1 MSDSLLVTL
10 ALTYIG
16 GLLLFVPGVLRGIST
31 RKKRF
36 VADNQLPSIT
46 VLVCARN
53 EENSISQC
61 ISSLAGLDYPSH
73 KIELLIVNDHSTDR
87 TGDILSEWKDKLSNL
102 RILNTSDAD
111 TGLHGKVNALAQGFD
126 VATGQIVLMTDAD
139 SRVPSGWAKEYA
151 SWYDDE
157 TGMVASITS
166 IEGGNLFDACHS
178 VEMVEV
184 LALGMSGINYSVPT
198 SIIGNNF
205 SVRRSVYESLGGYRK
220 VAFSVTEDLALF
232 QGVWKSGWKVRSKS
246 SPDLAVLTDPTPD
259 FKTWW
264 RQKQR
269 WVQGGKTIGWPGH
282 VIIGIGFV
290 GAALLILSLFSSSL
304 PFALMIFSVKC
315 ITDLLILAPT
325 LNSMG
330 RNRLL
335 LFLPLYQLY
344 LLFFLLCVPILYFQ
358 RDVKWKGRVYHS

>member
-1 MSDSLLVTL
+1 MGESLLVTL
-10 ALTYIG
+10 ALTYIL
-16 GLLLFVPGVLRGIST
+16 GLLLFVPGVLRAIST
-31 RKKRF
+31 KKKRSI
-36 VADNQLPSIT
+36 ADSELPTIT

-53 EENSISQC
+53 EENSISKC
-61 ISSLAGLDYPSH
+61 ISSLAALDYPIE

-87 TGDILSEWKDKLSNL
+87 TGAILFEWKAKLPNL
-102 RILNTSDAD
+102 HILDTTDID
-111 TGLHGKVNALAQGFD
+111 TGLHGKANALAQGFD
-126 VATGQIVLMTDAD
+126 VATGEIVLMTDAD
-139 SRVPSGWAKEYA
+139 SRVPTGWAKEYV

-166 IEGGNLFDACHS
+166 IDGGNLFDACHS

-184 LALGMSGINYSVPT
+184 LALGMSGINYGIPT

-205 SVRRSVYESLGGYRK
+205 SVRKSVYDSLGGYRK

-232 QGVWKSGWKVRSKS
+232 QAVWKSGWKVRSKS
-246 SPDLAVLTDPTPD
+246 SRDFAVLTEPTPN

-269 WVQGGKTIGWPGH
+269 WVQGGKSIGWPGH
-282 VIIGIGFV
+282 VIIGIGFI

-304 PFALMIFSVKC
+304 SFAFMMFGLKC
-315 ITDLLILAPT
+315 TADLLILVPT

-335 LFLPLYQLY
+335 LFVPLYQLY

-358 RDVKWKGRVYHS
+358 SDVKWKGRVYHS

>member
-1 MSDSLLVTL
+1 MIESLLITL
-10 ALTYIG
+10 LLTYIG
-16 GLLLFVPGVLRGIST
+16 GLLLFVPGVLRGISIK
-31 RKKRF
+31 KKRSIPESE
-36 VADNQLPSIT
+36 LPFIT

-53 EENSISQC
+53 EENSISKC
-61 ISSLAGLDYPSH
+61 ISSLVALDYPIE
-73 KIELLIVNDHSTDR
+73 KIELLIVNDHSTDK
-87 TGDILSEWKDKLSNL
+87 TGDILTEWITKLPNL
-102 RILNTSDAD
+102 RILNTTDED
-111 TGLHGKVNALAQGFD
+111 TGMHGKVNALTQGFD
-126 VATGQIVLMTDAD
+126 VATGEIVLMTDAD
-139 SRVPSGWAKEYA
+139 SYVPSGWAREYV
-151 SWYDDE
+151 SWYDDK

-166 IEGGNLFDACHS
+166 LDGGNLFDACHS

-184 LALGMSGINYSVPT
+184 LALGMSGINYNVPT

-232 QGVWKSGWKVRSKS
+232 QAVWKSGWEVRSKS
-246 SPDLAVLTDPTPD
+246 SPDFAVLTEPTPN

-269 WVQGGKTIGWPGH
+269 WVQGGKSIGWPGH
-282 VIIGIGFV
+282 VIIGVGFIGV
-290 GAALLILSLFSSSL
+290 ALLILSLFSSSL
-304 PFALMIFSVKC
+304 SFTMLLLAVKC
-315 ITDLLILAPT
+315 AADLLILVPT

-335 LFLPLYQLY
+335 LFLPMYQLY
-344 LLFFLLCVPILYFQ
+344 LLFFLLCVPIMYFQ